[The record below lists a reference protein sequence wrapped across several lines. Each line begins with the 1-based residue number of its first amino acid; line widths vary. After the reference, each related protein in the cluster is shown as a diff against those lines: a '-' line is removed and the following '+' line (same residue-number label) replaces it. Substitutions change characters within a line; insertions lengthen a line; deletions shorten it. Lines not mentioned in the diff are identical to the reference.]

1 MATKRQ
7 NRLLVAEDWRKIYTA
22 FQSADF
28 KSYDF
33 ETIRR
38 TMVAYLQENYPDDFN
53 DFVESSEY
61 IALLDLIAY
70 VAQSLSFRVDL
81 NARENFLE
89 TASRRNSVLRLARL
103 INYNAARNKP
113 AVGMLKFTSVSTT
126 EDIKDSAGQ
135 NLSGLTVRWNDAA
148 NPNYREHFVNILNG
162 INQSNQTFGKPLESG
177 KIGNISTE
185 IYATRSS
192 NTDIPMYTFSRAVS
206 GITRKFEIVPASIL
220 QQDYIYERLP
230 LPGGAFTY
238 AYRSDGAGDSSNNTG
253 FFALFK
259 EGTLQTEDFTIN
271 DSVTNLVQPLSAN
284 NINDSDMWLWQ
295 LDDFGQPYSL
305 WKQVPALAGN
315 NAIYNSLEANVRN
328 IYNAVTRA
336 NDGVDLVFGDGNF
349 ADIPMG
355 RFRAYYRTS
364 ANERYTVQPGDMQNI
379 QFNIGYI
386 DKNGSTQTLTVGA
399 SLQQTLYNSAQSE
412 SSASIREKAPQV
424 YYSQDRL
431 SLIHI

>member
-1 MATKRQ
+1 
-7 NRLLVAEDWRKIYTA
+7 
-22 FQSADF
+22 
-28 KSYDF
+28 
-33 ETIRR
+33 
-38 TMVAYLQENYPDDFN
+38 
-53 DFVESSEY
+53 
-61 IALLDLIAY
+61 
-70 VAQSLSFRVDL
+70 
-81 NARENFLE
+81 
-89 TASRRNSVLRLARL
+89 
-103 INYNAARNKP
+103 
-113 AVGMLKFTSVSTT
+113 
-126 EDIKDSAGQ
+126 
-135 NLSGLTVRWNDAA
+135 
-148 NPNYREHFVNILNG
+148 
-162 INQSNQTFGKPLESG
+162 
-177 KIGNISTE
+177 
-185 IYATRSS
+185 
-192 NTDIPMYTFSRAVS
+192 
-206 GITRKFEIVPASIL
+206 
-220 QQDYIYERLP
+220 
-230 LPGGAFTY
+230 
-238 AYRSDGAGDSSNNTG
+238 
-253 FFALFK
+253 
-259 EGTLQTEDFTIN
+259 
-271 DSVTNLVQPLSAN
+271 
-284 NINDSDMWLWQ
+284 MWLWQ

-424 YYSQDRL
+424 YYSQDL

>member
-1 MATKRQ
+1 M
-7 NRLLVAEDWRKIYTA
+7 
-22 FQSADF
+22 
-28 KSYDF
+28 
-33 ETIRR
+33 
-38 TMVAYLQENYPDDFN
+38 
-53 DFVESSEY
+53 
-61 IALLDLIAY
+61 
-70 VAQSLSFRVDL
+70 
-81 NARENFLE
+81 
-89 TASRRNSVLRLARL
+89 
-103 INYNAARNKP
+103 
-113 AVGMLKFTSVSTT
+113 
-126 EDIKDSAGQ
+126 
-135 NLSGLTVRWNDAA
+135 
-148 NPNYREHFVNILNG
+148 
-162 INQSNQTFGKPLESG
+162 
-177 KIGNISTE
+177 
-185 IYATRSS
+185 
-192 NTDIPMYTFSRAVS
+192 
-206 GITRKFEIVPASIL
+206 
-220 QQDYIYERLP
+220 
-230 LPGGAFTY
+230 
-238 AYRSDGAGDSSNNTG
+238 
-253 FFALFK
+253 FK

-271 DSVTNLVQPLSAN
+271 DSETNLVQPLSAN

-424 YYSQDRL
+424 YYSQDRMITAEDYNIVPL
-431 SLIHI
+431 KASQEIIKIRSVNRTASGISRAKEIVDPNCRSKL